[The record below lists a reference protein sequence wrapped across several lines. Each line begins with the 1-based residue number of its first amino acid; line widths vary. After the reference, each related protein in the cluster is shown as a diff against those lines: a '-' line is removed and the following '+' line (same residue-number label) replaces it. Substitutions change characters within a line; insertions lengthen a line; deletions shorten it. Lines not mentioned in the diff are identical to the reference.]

1 MSSEV
6 LAPRSLSPVGPPAWT
21 SVLAVIAHPDEASF
35 GVGPVL
41 DAFVFAGTRVEV
53 LCLTH
58 GQAWAVKEA
67 PGDLAT
73 LRGAGLATADDV
85 LGPARAKLS
94 DCPDGALGEV
104 CQKKLAADIVKTA
117 ESSYPDG
124 LLVFDTAVSPGHLDH
139 VAASSAALLAAE
151 RLDLPVLGW
160 TFTESVAAQLNREL
174 GDSFSGH
181 RGEDVDLRVTL
192 FRARQRVA
200 SHTWPSQAL
209 PGSAQRRPLDVL
221 TDTGSLRWLRQKH
234 GFSTPA

>member
-6 LAPRSLSPVGPPAWT
+6 SAPSLSPVVPPAWT

-58 GQAWAVKEA
+58 GQTWALQEA

-104 CQKKLAADIVKTA
+104 CQQKLAAAVVKAAT
-117 ESSYPDG
+117 SSHPDG
-124 LLVFDTAVSPGHLDH
+124 LVVFDTVVAPGHLDH

-151 RLDLPVLGW
+151 RLDVAVLGW

-174 GDSFSGH
+174 GDSFSGK
-181 RGEDVDLRVTL
+181 RGEDVDLRVNL
-192 FRARQRVA
+192 FRTRQRVA
-200 SHTWPSQAL
+200 SHARASQAL
-209 PGSAQRRPLDVL
+209 PGSAQRRPLEVL
-221 TDTGSLRWLRQKH
+221 ADTGSLRWLRQKH
-234 GFSTPA
+234 GSPAPE

>member
-1 MSSEV
+1 MCIEV
-6 LAPRSLSPVGPPAWT
+6 ITGRSRSAGVLPAWT
-21 SVLAVIAHPDEASF
+21 SVLAVVAHPDDESF
-35 GVGPVL
+35 GLGAIL
-41 DAFVFAGTRVEV
+41 DAFTCAGARVEV

-58 GQAWAVKEA
+58 GQTWALDEA

-117 ESSYPDG
+117 KSSHPDG
-124 LLVFDTAVSPGHLDH
+124 LLVFDTVVRPGHLDH
-139 VAASSAALLAAE
+139 VAASSAGLLAAE

-160 TFTESVAAQLNREL
+160 TFAESVAVQLNREL
-174 GDSFSGH
+174 GDSFSGK

-200 SHTWPSQAL
+200 THARASQAL
-209 PGSAQRRPLDVL
+209 PGSAQRRPLEVL
-221 TDTGSLRWLRQKH
+221 ADTGSLRWLRQRND
-234 GFSTPA
+234 